1 MRKWVDARWFQRL
14 LEVIPGLSVWI
25 VIIFPF
31 AFAYPLPLVVAYF
44 ILIFNLYW
52 FLKAFNIARHL
63 INGLYHMKYNMRI
76 NWYERA
82 EIASKDVTELL
93 TKLEKQYK
101 SKARNIFT
109 KIKYRDLKKEIEEL

>member
-44 ILIFNLYW
+44 ILVFNLYW

-63 INGLYHMKYNMRI
+63 INGLFYMKQYMRTD
-76 NWYERA
+76 WLKRA
-82 EIASKDVTELL
+82 RFVSKDLRGFHKYLISEN
-93 TKLEKQYK
+93 KK
-101 SKARNIFT
+101 SPNR
-109 KIKYRDLKKEIEEL
+109 YLKKEIKEIANLKG